1 MKNLIPTIGA
11 VTGLLIGMPCLNAGG
26 PELKIERSVKVSFD
40 SEVGKSYNAYSTTDV
55 AKKKWE
61 LLGGPV
67 DGTGEKIVFF
77 YQSDDDQKVF
87 FKVDEAD
94 GSGGGGDSAGI
105 DHQWSDTSLRIK
117 KANGDWG
124 NWVDLRGPSGD
135 RGERGPRGDAGPI
148 GPRGDQGLTGLRGD
162 QGAQGSAGER
172 GPAGPQGERGIKGA
186 IGPAGPKGSKGDSGG
201 GTNTEKIDIAERW
214 EQFLEENKNELSIML
229 VGVSPAREADLVQS
243 FSVNDSGIM
252 ELEAASMADTTFKGE
267 YDIDP
272 DNPVAHTFSFKLLG
286 KDLKYTIAYVPGV
299 FVDNV
304 PTSYFY
310 GTYILI
316 AVLDGQEPL
325 LQRGNFWLTTKSD

>member
-1 MKNLIPTIGA
+1 MKKLIPTIGA
-11 VTGLLIGMPCLNAGG
+11 VTGLLAGMPCLNAGG
-26 PELKIERSVKVSFD
+26 PALKVERSVKVSFD

-148 GPRGDQGLTGLRGD
+148 GPRGDQGLVGSRGD

-186 IGPAGPKGSKGDSGG
+186 MGTAGPQGERGPQGPAGDGNGSGGFTAENWENRQNDLSGWTLILYNGLGDPDDAPFPYLIFLFENNNVVQLSFDGKTKYKGSYS
-201 GTNTEKIDIAERW
+201 
-214 EQFLEENKNELSIML
+214 NESQI
-229 VGVSPAREADLVQS
+229 Q
-243 FSVNDSGIM
+243 I
-252 ELEAASMADTTFKGE
+252 T
-267 YDIDP
+267 
-272 DNPVAHTFSFKLLG
+272 
-286 KDLKYTIAYVPGV
+286 
-299 FVDNV
+299 
-304 PTSYFY
+304 
-310 GTYILI
+310 
-316 AVLDGQEPL
+316 
-325 LQRGNFWLTTKSD
+325 